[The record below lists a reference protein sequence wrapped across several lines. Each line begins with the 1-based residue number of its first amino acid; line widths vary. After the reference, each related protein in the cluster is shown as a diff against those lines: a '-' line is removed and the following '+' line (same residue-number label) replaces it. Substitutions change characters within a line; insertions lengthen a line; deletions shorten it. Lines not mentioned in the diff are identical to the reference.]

1 MKDKKLLLNTTTSL
15 FNQIVVIICG
25 FILPRCFL
33 VTYGSEVNGLITSI
47 TQFLGFISLM
57 DLGISAVV
65 KASLYTPL
73 AKKEKKNISLIMIS
87 AKRFYKKIII
97 IFLVYLFFL
106 CLLYPLKVNNEF
118 DWLYTVSLILAMSIS
133 LIAQYYFGIVNQTLI
148 DADQKIYI
156 NSLLNSFALIL
167 NTIFSVILMMYFNT
181 SIQLVKLVTSLIYV
195 IRPLYLMIYVRKYY
209 DINYDYQL
217 TSEPIKQKW
226 NGILQHIA
234 SVVLQNTDVFI
245 LTLFSTLKN
254 ISIYNVYSLVVLGV
268 KNIVV
273 SLTSGMQSKMGN
285 LLAKEN
291 YDELSDFFNKTEFFL
306 HSIITFAF
314 TATAILIVPFVKVY
328 TRGITDANYDVPFFS
343 LLITIAQMFY
353 CLRLPYSQIVL
364 AAGHFKETQGSALIE
379 MLLNIIISVILVW
392 NFGLNGVAIGTV
404 ISMAYRTNYYVFYI
418 SKHIIQRPIY
428 YYVKHMCTDITVF
441 ILSILICQVFTMNN
455 LSYLGW
461 IILAFK
467 VCVVVAIIFIIVNY
481 ITYGTIIKKY
491 LKVLIYYK
499 KK

>member
-1 MKDKKLLLNTTTSL
+1 MYMKDKKLLLNTTTS
-15 FNQIVVIICG
+15 FINQIVTIICG

-65 KASLYTPL
+65 KASLYAPL
-73 AKKEKKNISLIMIS
+73 AQKNQKLISSIMIS
-87 AKRFYKKIII
+87 AKKFYTKIIS
-97 IFLVYLFFL
+97 IFLVYLIFL
-106 CLLYPLKVNNEF
+106 CILYPLKVENEF

-156 NSLLNSFALIL
+156 NSILNSFTLIL
-167 NTIFSVILMMYFNT
+167 NTIFSIILMIHFNA
-181 SIQLVKLVTSLIYV
+181 SIQLVKLTTSLIYV
-195 IRPLYLMIYVRKYY
+195 IRPIFLMIYVKKHY
-209 DINYDYQL
+209 DIDYNYKF
-217 TSEPIKQKW
+217 SGEPIKQKW

-245 LTLFSTLKN
+245 LTLFSTLTN
-254 ISIYNVYSLVVLGV
+254 VSIYNVYSLVVLGI
-268 KNIVV
+268 KNLIV

-285 LLAKEN
+285 LLAKDN
-291 YDELSDFFNKTEFFL
+291 IQELEQFFSKTEFFL
-306 HSIITFAF
+306 HSIISISF

-328 TRGITDANYDVPFFS
+328 TNGINDANYEVPLFGF
-343 LLITIAQMFY
+343 LITIAQMFY

-364 AAGHFKETQGSALIE
+364 AAGHFKETQSSALIE
-379 MLLNIIISVILVW
+379 MFLNIIISTILVW

-404 ISMAYRTNYYVFYI
+404 ISMAYRTIYYVIYI

-428 YYVKHMCTDITVF
+428 HYLKHMGVDITVF
-441 ILSILICQVFTMNN
+441 LISMFICQIFTMNEI
-455 LSYLGW
+455 SYFSW
-461 IILAFK
+461 ILLAIK
-467 VCVVVAIIFIIVNY
+467 VCLVIVIVFIIVNY
-481 ITYGTIIKKY
+481 IVYGKKIKK
-491 LKVLIYYK
+491 IF
-499 KK
+499 

>member
-1 MKDKKLLLNTTTSL
+1 MRDKKLLLNTTSSL

-73 AKKEKKNISLIMIS
+73 AQKNKKNISLIMIS

-97 IFLVYLFFL
+97 IFLIYLFFL
-106 CLLYPLKVNNEF
+106 CLLYPLKVSKEF

-156 NSLLNSFALIL
+156 NSLLNSFTLIL
-167 NTIFSVILMMYFNT
+167 NTIFSVILMMHFNA
-181 SIQLVKLVTSLIYV
+181 SIQFVKLVTSLIYV
-195 IRPLYLMIYVRKYY
+195 IRPIYLMIYVKRHY
-209 DINYDYQL
+209 DIDYSYKL
-217 TSEPIKQKW
+217 INEPIKQKW
-226 NGILQHIA
+226 NGILQHVA

-254 ISIYNVYSLVVLGV
+254 VSIYNVYSLVVLGI
-268 KNIVV
+268 KNLVV

-291 YDELSDFFNKTEFFL
+291 YQELNDFFSKTEFFL
-306 HSIITFAF
+306 HSIITLSF
-314 TATAILIVPFVKVY
+314 TATAVLIVPFVKVY
-328 TRGITDANYDVPFFS
+328 TSGVNDANYDVPLFG

-379 MLLNIIISVILVW
+379 MLLNIIISMILVW

-404 ISMAYRTNYYVFYI
+404 VSMTYRTIYYVFYI
-418 SKHIIQRPIY
+418 SKYIIQRPIH
-428 YYVKHMCTDITVF
+428 YYVKHMCTDIAVF
-441 ILSILICQVFTMNN
+441 IFSILICQVFTINN
-455 LSYLGW
+455 LSYLSW
-461 IILAFK
+461 IILAIK

-481 ITYGTIIKKY
+481 IAYGNTIKKY
-491 LKVLIYYK
+491 LKALIYHRK
-499 KK
+499 Q

>member
-1 MKDKKLLLNTTTSL
+1 MKDKKLLLNTTTS
-15 FNQIVVIICG
+15 FINQIVTIICG

-65 KASLYTPL
+65 KASLYSPL
-73 AKKEKKNISLIMIS
+73 AQKNLELISSIMIS
-87 AKRFYKKIII
+87 AKRFYKKLIS
-97 IFLVYLFFL
+97 IFLIYLIFL
-106 CLLYPLKVNNEF
+106 CILYPLRVENEF

-156 NSLLNSFALIL
+156 NSILNSLTLIL
-167 NTIFSVILMMYFNT
+167 NTFFSVILMMYFNAN
-181 SIQLVKLVTSLIYV
+181 IQFVKLTTSLIYV
-195 IRPLYLMIYVRKYY
+195 IRPLFLMLYVKKHY
-209 DINYDYQL
+209 DIDYNYKF
-217 TSEPIKQKW
+217 SGEPIKQKW
-226 NGILQHIA
+226 NGILQHVA

-245 LTLFSTLKN
+245 LTLFSTLTN
-254 ISIYNVYSLVVLGV
+254 VSIYNVYSLVVLGI
-268 KNIVV
+268 KNLIV

-291 YDELSDFFNKTEFFL
+291 FQELEHFFSKTEFFL
-306 HSIITFAF
+306 HSVITFSF

-328 TRGITDANYDVPFFS
+328 TSGINDANYNVPLFGF
-343 LLITIAQMFY
+343 LITIAQMFY

-364 AAGHFKETQGSALIE
+364 AAGHFKETQASALIE
-379 MLLNIIISVILVW
+379 MFLNIIISAVLVW

-404 ISMAYRTNYYVFYI
+404 ISMAYRTLYYVFYI

-428 YYVKHMCTDITVF
+428 HYAKHMCVDVTVF
-441 ILSILICQVFTMNN
+441 ILSIFICQIFSMNEI
-455 LSYLGW
+455 SYFSW
-461 IILAFK
+461 IILAIK
-467 VCVVVAIIFIIVNY
+467 VCLVTLIVFTIVNY
-481 ITYGTIIKKY
+481 IVYGNVMKKL
-491 LKVLIYYK
+491 LKYK
-499 KK
+499 KLS